1 MRDLFDSKDRNRH
14 LLPFV
19 WLSGTFAFGL
29 AETAPLKQSRLSGP
43 PGDFSEPG
51 QEWSHPKR
59 TMPTQTVTRSV
70 ESEFEPGRLYDVLAK
85 VENIPKWAPVFA
97 DSVEPIDG
105 VRYRVAKGGES
116 FQIEVVLHPSAGA
129 VDYIREMP
137 NGRRGGAFIRV
148 TPRPLGGSSI
158 TMTVPIAPNTTEAD
172 VAKVLEQELAD
183 LDQLARS

>member
-1 MRDLFDSKDRNRH
+1 M
-14 LLPFV
+14 
-19 WLSGTFAFGL
+19 
-29 AETAPLKQSRLSGP
+29 
-43 PGDFSEPG
+43 
-51 QEWSHPKR
+51 
-59 TMPTQTVTRSV
+59 
-70 ESEFEPGRLYDVLAK
+70 
-85 VENIPKWAPVFA
+85 
-97 DSVEPIDG
+97 G
-105 VRYRVAKGGES
+105 V
-116 FQIEVVLHPSAGA
+116 